1 MTIFWFKKTLN
12 LNMLSVGPSA
22 DFFLSLIL
30 LKPQHLIFIFCWNF
44 HRQLKSN
51 LGLALERCAAH
62 YTSRSEDFSRLI
74 LWYPHLFI
82 TKEVQFGAVLTS

>member
-1 MTIFWFKKTLN
+1 MFVEKVADKRAAHS
-12 LNMLSVGPSA
+12 MDKQGPS
-22 DFFLSLIL
+22 LTHS
-30 LKPQHLIFIFCWNF
+30 
-44 HRQLKSN
+44 
-51 LGLALERCAAH
+51 AH

>member
-1 MTIFWFKKTLN
+1 
-12 LNMLSVGPSA
+12 MLSVGPSV

-51 LGLALERCAAH
+51 LGPALERCVMDFEIE
-62 YTSRSEDFSRLI
+62 YQKDLWMSSRF
-74 LWYPHLFI
+74 
-82 TKEVQFGAVLTS
+82 

>member
-1 MTIFWFKKTLN
+1 
-12 LNMLSVGPSA
+12 MLSVGPSV

-51 LGLALERCAAH
+51 LGPALERCANHTASLLCFL
-62 YTSRSEDFSRLI
+62 TIRKGKGTVQPLS
-74 LWYPHLFI
+74 PCV
-82 TKEVQFGAVLTS
+82 TKALGLNK